1 VVEEWD
7 YVEISFV
14 GKLNGEVFEG
24 GSSTAN
30 VGMIVNDHDSGY
42 IPGFASGIIG
52 TKIGE
57 TVNVPVTFPTDYNEA
72 LAGKENEIAE
82 LNDKYL
88 RLYAEYDNFRRRSAK
103 EREAIYFDAKSDA
116 VKNILP
122 ILDNMERATAFTE
135 ADKILEG
142 MNLILK
148 SFNEN
153 LSKMDVKEI
162 EALGKTFDPNIHYAV
177 MHVEDE
183 AYGESEV
190 VEVLQK
196 GYICGDKVIRY
207 AMVKVAN

>member
-1 VVEEWD
+1 MQEEIKDTEIVEETVKQEETNKKEKKKSKKVD
-7 YVEISFV
+7 AEITELKEMV
-14 GKLNGEVFEG
+14 LAKDQEV
-24 GSSTAN
+24 
-30 VGMIVNDHDSGY
+30 
-42 IPGFASGIIG
+42 
-52 TKIGE
+52 
-57 TVNVPVTFPTDYNEA
+57 
-72 LAGKENEIAE
+72 AE

-103 EREAIYFDAKSDA
+103 EREGIYFDAKSDT

-142 MNLILK
+142 MTLILK

-153 LSKMDVKEI
+153 LAKMDIKEI
-162 EALGKTFDPNIHYAV
+162 EALGKTFDPNVHYAV
-177 MHVEDE
+177 MHIEDE
-183 AYGESEV
+183 TYGEGEV

>member
-1 VVEEWD
+1 MQEEIKNPETVEET
-7 YVEISFV
+7 VTSEETNKKEKKKSKKVEAEISEL
-14 GKLNGEVFEG
+14 KE
-24 GSSTAN
+24 
-30 VGMIVNDHDSGY
+30 IV
-42 IPGFASGIIG
+42 
-52 TKIGE
+52 
-57 TVNVPVTFPTDYNEA
+57 
-72 LAGKENEIAE
+72 LAKEKEIAE

-103 EREAIYFDAKSDA
+103 DRENVYFDAKSDTL
-116 VKNILP
+116 KNILP

-153 LSKMDVKEI
+153 FSKMDVKEI
-162 EALGKTFDPNIHYAV
+162 EALGKTFDPNVHYAV
-177 MHVEDE
+177 MHIEDE
-183 AYGESEV
+183 NYGENEV

>member
-1 VVEEWD
+1 MQEE
-7 YVEISFV
+7 I
-14 GKLNGEVFEG
+14 KNQ
-24 GSSTAN
+24 
-30 VGMIVNDHDSGY
+30 
-42 IPGFASGIIG
+42 
-52 TKIGE
+52 E
-57 TVNVPVTFPTDYNEA
+57 TVDETVKSEENKKDKKKNKKAEAEIAELKEA
-72 LAGKENEIAE
+72 LAGKENEISE

-153 LSKMDVKEI
+153 LSKMEVKEI

>member
-1 VVEEWD
+1 MQEEIKD
-7 YVEISFV
+7 
-14 GKLNGEVFEG
+14 
-24 GSSTAN
+24 T
-30 VGMIVNDHDSGY
+30 
-42 IPGFASGIIG
+42 
-52 TKIGE
+52 E
-57 TVNVPVTFPTDYNEA
+57 TVENTETKKDKKKNKKLESEIEKLQGELEA
-72 LAGKENEIAE
+72 KENEIAE

-103 EREAIYFDAKSDA
+103 ERENVYFDAKSDTL
-116 VKNILP
+116 KNVLP
-122 ILDNMERATAFTE
+122 ILDNMERATAFSE

-148 SFNEN
+148 NFNEIFT
-153 LSKMDVKEI
+153 KMDVKEI
-162 EALGKTFDPNIHYAV
+162 EALGKTFDPNLHYAV

-183 AYGESEV
+183 SFGENEV

>member
-1 VVEEWD
+1 MEE
-7 YVEISFV
+7 I
-14 GKLNGEVFEG
+14 KN
-24 GSSTAN
+24 
-30 VGMIVNDHDSGY
+30 
-42 IPGFASGIIG
+42 P
-52 TKIGE
+52 E
-57 TVNVPVTFPTDYNEA
+57 TVENTAEEA
-72 LAGKENEIAE
+72 VKTEESKKDKKKNKKAEAEIAELKETVLAKEKEIAE

-103 EREAIYFDAKSDA
+103 ERDSIYSDAKSDTL
-116 VKNILP
+116 KNVLP
-122 ILDNMERATAFTE
+122 ILDNMERATAYTE

-148 SFNEN
+148 SFNDN
-153 LSKMDVKEI
+153 FAKMDVKEI
-162 EALGKTFDPNIHYAV
+162 EALGKPFDPNVHYAV

-183 AYGESEV
+183 SFGESEV

>member
-1 VVEEWD
+1 MVQEEIKNPEIVEETAETEEVSKKD
-7 YVEISFV
+7 KKKCKKHEVEIQELKDMV
-14 GKLNGEVFEG
+14 
-24 GSSTAN
+24 
-30 VGMIVNDHDSGY
+30 
-42 IPGFASGIIG
+42 
-52 TKIGE
+52 
-57 TVNVPVTFPTDYNEA
+57 
-72 LAGKENEIAE
+72 LAKEKEIAE

-103 EREAIYFDAKSDA
+103 ERENVYFDAKSDTL
-116 VKNILP
+116 KNVLP
-122 ILDNMERATAFTE
+122 ILDNMERATAFTD

-153 LSKMDVKEI
+153 FSKMDVKEI
-162 EALGKTFDPNIHYAV
+162 EALGKTFDPNLHYAV
-177 MHVEDE
+177 MHIEDE
-183 AYGESEV
+183 NYGENEV

>member
-1 VVEEWD
+1 MQEEIKTNETVEET
-7 YVEISFV
+7 VKTEENNKKEKKKSK
-14 GKLNGEVFEG
+14 KLD
-24 GSSTAN
+24 A
-30 VGMIVNDHDSGY
+30 
-42 IPGFASGIIG
+42 
-52 TKIGE
+52 
-57 TVNVPVTFPTDYNEA
+57 
-72 LAGKENEIAE
+72 EIAE
-82 LNDKYL
+82 LKEALDAKEKELAEQNDKYL

-103 EREAIYFDAKSDA
+103 ERDAIYFDAKSDT

-153 LSKMDVKEI
+153 FAKMDIKEI
-162 EALGKTFDPNIHYAV
+162 EALGKPFDPNVHYAV

-183 AYGESEV
+183 NYGENEI

-196 GYICGDKVIRY
+196 GYICGEKVIRY

>member
-1 VVEEWD
+1 MQEEIKNPETVEETVKMED
-7 YVEISFV
+7 NKKDKKKS
-14 GKLNGEVFEG
+14 KKSDAEVAELKD
-24 GSSTAN
+24 
-30 VGMIVNDHDSGY
+30 MIL
-42 IPGFASGIIG
+42 
-52 TKIGE
+52 TKE
-57 TVNVPVTFPTDYNEA
+57 
-72 LAGKENEIAE
+72 KEIAE

-88 RLYAEYDNFRRRSAK
+88 RLYAEYDNFRRRSTK
-103 EREAIYFDAKSDA
+103 EKEATYFDAKSDA

-122 ILDNMERATAFTE
+122 ILDNMERACAFTE

-153 LSKMDVKEI
+153 LAKMDVKEI
-162 EALGKTFDPNIHYAV
+162 EALGKTFDPNVHYAV
-177 MHVEDE
+177 MHVDDE
-183 AYGESEV
+183 SYGESEV

>member
-1 VVEEWD
+1 MQEEIKNTETVEETVQTEEVSKKEKKKSKKLD
-7 YVEISFV
+7 AEITELKEIIVS
-14 GKLNGEVFEG
+14 KEQEV
-24 GSSTAN
+24 
-30 VGMIVNDHDSGY
+30 
-42 IPGFASGIIG
+42 
-52 TKIGE
+52 
-57 TVNVPVTFPTDYNEA
+57 
-72 LAGKENEIAE
+72 AE

-103 EREAIYFDAKSDA
+103 ERENIYFDAKSDTI
-116 VKNILP
+116 KNILP

-148 SFNEN
+148 SFNDN
-153 LSKMDVKEI
+153 FAKMDIKEI
-162 EALGKTFDPNIHYAV
+162 EALGKTFDPNVHYAV
-177 MHVEDE
+177 MHIEDE
-183 AYGESEV
+183 NYGENEV

>member
-1 VVEEWD
+1 MQEEIKNPEVVEETVD
-7 YVEISFV
+7 AEEKNKKDKKKNKKQDAEI
-14 GKLNGEVFEG
+14 
-24 GSSTAN
+24 
-30 VGMIVNDHDSGY
+30 
-42 IPGFASGIIG
+42 ASLKEDI
-52 TKIGE
+52 
-57 TVNVPVTFPTDYNEA
+57 
-72 LAGKENEIAE
+72 LAKEKEIAE

-103 EREAIYFDAKSDA
+103 EREATYFDAKSDTI
-116 VKNILP
+116 KNILP
-122 ILDNMERATAFTE
+122 ILDNMERATAFTD

-142 MNLILK
+142 MNMILK

-153 LSKMDVKEI
+153 FTKMDVKEI

-183 AYGESEV
+183 SYGENEV

-196 GYICGDKVIRY
+196 GYTCGDKVIRY

>member
-1 VVEEWD
+1 MQEEIKNPETVEEAD
-7 YVEISFV
+7 VQENKKDKKKNKKADAEIAEL
-14 GKLNGEVFEG
+14 KE
-24 GSSTAN
+24 
-30 VGMIVNDHDSGY
+30 IV
-42 IPGFASGIIG
+42 
-52 TKIGE
+52 
-57 TVNVPVTFPTDYNEA
+57 
-72 LAGKENEIAE
+72 LAKEKEIAE

-103 EREAIYFDAKSDA
+103 EREGIYFDAKSDTL
-116 VKNILP
+116 KNILP

-153 LSKMDVKEI
+153 FTKMDVKEI
-162 EALGKTFDPNIHYAV
+162 EALGKTFDPNVHYAV
-177 MHVEDE
+177 MHIEDE
-183 AYGESEV
+183 SYGENEV